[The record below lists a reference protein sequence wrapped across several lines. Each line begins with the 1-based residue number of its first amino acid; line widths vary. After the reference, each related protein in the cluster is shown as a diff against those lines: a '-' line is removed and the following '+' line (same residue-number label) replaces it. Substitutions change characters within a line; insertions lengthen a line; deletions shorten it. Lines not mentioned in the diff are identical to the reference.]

1 MNHTVNDAKAVDL
14 REKKQLKQKNKL
26 YQKIV
31 GLTQQL
37 RILFDIKEAAQSAA
51 EGQTLADG

>member
-1 MNHTVNDAKAVDL
+1 MKTNPTVINSKAVDL

-31 GLTQQL
+31 GLTQ
-37 RILFDIKEAAQSAA
+37 
-51 EGQTLADG
+51 

>member
-37 RILFDIKEAAQSAA
+37 RILFDIKEAA
-51 EGQTLADG
+51 